1 MSYQIFYGEA
11 VAMLDWDQR
20 RVSGIS
26 TERCSTEHQALGRA
40 REILDQD
47 FSKVVVIR
55 DRAGNQ
61 LSGVRL
67 QLRLGYCG
75 VD

>member
-1 MSYQIFYGEA
+1 MAYRIFYGEP
-11 VAMLDWDQR
+11 VAMLGWDQSGDK
-20 RVSGIS
+20 RVS
-26 TERCSTEHQALGRA
+26 TERFSTEDQALGRA
-40 REILDQD
+40 REILDED
-47 FSKVVVIR
+47 FNKVVVIR